1 MPRAIKKP
9 LVVKFGDQATKSP
22 YINHQLNE
30 AKMNINS
37 KSNNGNRKIFAKF
50 ILVKNNQQKT
60 IYLEG
65 QNAKTLIALKQAKS
79 KGITTFQAN
88 ELKLLRLSS
97 YIHILRHQHN
107 INIITIRE
115 GKSRTARY
123 VLIDL
128 VELLQNSTSQAGG
141 IND

>member
-50 ILVKNNQQKT
+50 ILVKNNHQKT

-65 QNAKTLIALKQAKS
+65 QNAKIIIEFQMTGHSTCLFYLFLV
-79 KGITTFQAN
+79 GNITDSIVN
-88 ELKLLRLSS
+88 HLLFLHPVC
-97 YIHILRHQHN
+97 YI
-107 INIITIRE
+107 
-115 GKSRTARY
+115 
-123 VLIDL
+123 
-128 VELLQNSTSQAGG
+128 
-141 IND
+141 